1 MAAPY
6 LSRDLS
12 FALTCKAVKIKVMK
26 KKNIKL
32 SRQRKLDY
40 LFVLAMLIIPIVNFI
55 IFWVVVNFNSIVI
68 AFQDPS
74 HKGAFTLDNFK
85 MIINLFKTNELKI
98 ALINTLITSGFQII
112 FLVPWSF
119 MLSYF
124 LYKKIPL
131 TSVWRVFLFL
141 PSILPAI
148 FLTGMF
154 TYAITP
160 AGPIGTLWG
169 KLFNTQIPGLLVEN
183 DYARWTIL
191 VYFFLTNFGG
201 QFILFS
207 GAMSRIP
214 KEVLE
219 SAKLDGAGMF
229 REMFVMVLPLIWPTF
244 SMILVLNFA
253 SIFTATGPIL
263 LLNKGAGNSKTIA
276 YWIFEQV
283 NDSNGTSLYLPAAL
297 GLACTAVLYP
307 IISFVRWITGK
318 VFSDVEY

>member
-1 MAAPY
+1 
-6 LSRDLS
+6 
-12 FALTCKAVKIKVMK
+12 MK
-26 KKNIKL
+26 KPRIRL
-32 SRQRKLDY
+32 SKQRKLDY
-40 LFVLAMLIIPIVNFI
+40 LFVFVMLIVPIINFI

-68 AFQDPS
+68 AFQDPNG
-74 HKGAFTLDNFK
+74 KTPFTFDNFV
-85 MIINLFKTNELKI
+85 MVFNYFKTNELRI
-98 ALINTLITSGFQII
+98 ALINTLITSGFQIV

-119 MLSYF
+119 ILSYF

-131 TSVWRVFLFL
+131 TGMWRVFLFL

-160 AGPIGTLWG
+160 NGPIGNLWRF
-169 KLFNTQIPGLLVEN
+169 LFGDQIPGLLVEK

-214 KEVLE
+214 KETLE
-219 SAKLDGAGMF
+219 AAKIDGVGLF

-244 SMILVLNFA
+244 AMILVLNFA

-263 LLNKGAGNSKTIA
+263 LLNKGAGDSKTIA

>member
-1 MAAPY
+1 MIMKRAKIR
-6 LSRDLS
+6 LS
-12 FALTCKAVKIKVMK
+12 K
-26 KKNIKL
+26 
-32 SRQRKLDY
+32 QRKLDY
-40 LFVLAMLIIPIVNFI
+40 LFVFAMLIIPIINFI

-68 AFQDPS
+68 AFQDPNG
-74 HKGAFTLDNFK
+74 KVAFTFDNFV
-85 MIINLFKTNELKI
+85 MVFNYFKTNELRI
-98 ALINTLITSGFQII
+98 ALINTLITSGFQIV

-119 MLSYF
+119 ILSYF

-131 TSVWRVFLFL
+131 TGMWRVFLFL

-160 AGPIGTLWG
+160 NGPIGNLWRF
-169 KLFNTQIPGLLVEN
+169 LFGNQIPGLLVEK

-214 KEVLE
+214 RETLE
-219 SAKLDGAGMF
+219 AAKIDGGGLF

-244 SMILVLNFA
+244 AMILVLNFA

-263 LLNKGAGNSKTIA
+263 LLNKGAGDSKTIA

>member
-1 MAAPY
+1 MKKP
-6 LSRDLS
+6 
-12 FALTCKAVKIKVMK
+12 KIKISK
-26 KKNIKL
+26 
-32 SRQRKLDY
+32 QRKMDY
-40 LFVLAMLIIPIVNFI
+40 LFVLIMLIVPIVNFI

-68 AFQDPS
+68 AFQDPTGKTS
-74 HKGAFTLDNFK
+74 FTFDNFK
-85 MIINLFKTNELKI
+85 MVFNYFKTNELRI
-98 ALINTLITSGFQII
+98 ALINTLITSGFQIV

-119 MLSYF
+119 ILSYF
-124 LYKKIPL
+124 LYKKVPL
-131 TSVWRVFLFL
+131 SGMWRFFLFL

-154 TYAITP
+154 TYAIT
-160 AGPIGTLWG
+160 ANGPIGNMWQTLFG
-169 KLFNTQIPGLLVEN
+169 EKIPGLLVEN

-214 KEVLE
+214 KETLE
-219 SAKLDGAGMF
+219 AAKLDGVGLF

-244 SMILVLNFA
+244 AMILVLNFA

-263 LLNKGAGNSKTIA
+263 LLNKGAGDSKTIA

>member
-1 MAAPY
+1 MKRP
-6 LSRDLS
+6 
-12 FALTCKAVKIKVMK
+12 KAKVSK
-26 KKNIKL
+26 
-32 SRQRKLDY
+32 QRKLDY
-40 LFVLAMLIIPIVNFI
+40 IFVFVMLIVPIINFI
-55 IFWVVVNFNSIVI
+55 IFWIVVNFNSIVI
-68 AFQDPS
+68 AFQDPNS
-74 HKGAFTLDNFK
+74 GGFTFDNFA
-85 MIINLFKTNELKI
+85 MVFNYFKTSELRI

-119 MLSYF
+119 ILSYF

-131 TSVWRVFLFL
+131 TGMWRVFLFL

-160 AGPIGTLWG
+160 NGPIGNLWKTLFG
-169 KLFNTQIPGLLVEN
+169 EQVPGLLVEK

-214 KEVLE
+214 KETLE
-219 SAKLDGAGMF
+219 AAKIDGVGLF
-229 REMFVMVLPLIWPTF
+229 REMFGMVLPLIWPTF
-244 SMILVLNFA
+244 AMILVLNFA
-253 SIFTATGPIL
+253 SIFTATGPVL
-263 LLNKGAGNSKTIA
+263 LLNKGAGDSKTIA

-318 VFSDVEY
+318 VYSDVEY

>member
-1 MAAPY
+1 MKR
-6 LSRDLS
+6 LR
-12 FALTCKAVKIKVMK
+12 TKISKE
-26 KKNIKL
+26 
-32 SRQRKLDY
+32 RKMDY
-40 LFVLAMLIIPIVNFI
+40 LFVLIMLIVPIVNFI

-74 HKGAFTLDNFK
+74 GKASFTFDNFV
-85 MIINLFKTNELKI
+85 MVFNYFKTNELRI
-98 ALINTLITSGFQII
+98 ALINTLITSGFQIV

-119 MLSYF
+119 ILSYF
-124 LYKKIPL
+124 LYKKVPL
-131 TSVWRVFLFL
+131 SGMWRFFLFL

-154 TYAITP
+154 TYAITSN
-160 AGPIGTLWG
+160 GPIGNMWRTLFG
-169 KLFNTQIPGLLVEN
+169 EQIPGLLVEN

-214 KEVLE
+214 KETLE
-219 SAKLDGAGMF
+219 AAKLDGVGLF

-244 SMILVLNFA
+244 AMILVLNFA

-263 LLNKGAGNSKTIA
+263 LLNKGAGDSKTLA

-307 IISFVRWITGK
+307 IISFVRWITGR
-318 VFSDVEY
+318 VFNDVEY

>member
-1 MAAPY
+1 MIMKRAKIR
-6 LSRDLS
+6 LS
-12 FALTCKAVKIKVMK
+12 K
-26 KKNIKL
+26 
-32 SRQRKLDY
+32 QRKLDY
-40 LFVLAMLIIPIVNFI
+40 LFVFAMLIIPIINFI

-68 AFQDPS
+68 AFQDPNG
-74 HKGAFTLDNFK
+74 KVAFTFDNFV
-85 MIINLFKTNELKI
+85 MVFNYFKTNELRI
-98 ALINTLITSGFQII
+98 ALINTLITSGFQIV

-119 MLSYF
+119 ILSYF

-131 TSVWRVFLFL
+131 TGMWRVFLFL

-160 AGPIGTLWG
+160 NGPIGNLWRF
-169 KLFNTQIPGLLVEN
+169 LFGNQIPGLLVEK

-214 KEVLE
+214 RETLE
-219 SAKLDGAGMF
+219 AAKIDGVGLF

-244 SMILVLNFA
+244 AMILVLNFA

-263 LLNKGAGNSKTIA
+263 LLNKGAGDSKTIA

>member
-1 MAAPY
+1 MRKPRMR
-6 LSRDLS
+6 LS
-12 FALTCKAVKIKVMK
+12 K
-26 KKNIKL
+26 
-32 SRQRKLDY
+32 QRKLDY
-40 LFVLAMLIIPIVNFI
+40 LFVFVMLIVPVINFI
-55 IFWVVVNFNSIVI
+55 IFWVVVNFNSIII
-68 AFQDPS
+68 AFQDPNG
-74 HKGAFTLDNFK
+74 KVAFTFDNFV
-85 MIINLFKTNELKI
+85 MVFNYFKTNELRI
-98 ALINTLITSGFQII
+98 ALINTLITSGFQIV

-119 MLSYF
+119 ILSYF

-131 TSVWRVFLFL
+131 TGMWRVFLFL

-160 AGPIGTLWG
+160 NGPIGNLWRF
-169 KLFNTQIPGLLVEN
+169 LFGDQIPGLLVEK

-214 KEVLE
+214 KETLE
-219 SAKLDGAGMF
+219 AAKIDGVGLF

-244 SMILVLNFA
+244 AMILVLNFA

-263 LLNKGAGNSKTIA
+263 LLNKGAGDSKTIA